1 MAASATTANFICSLR
16 SGIAGDRDIVVS
28 WTLSAPIENEQLV
41 ALTQDATTAITIPT
55 SATLIVVIP
64 PTDNSQ
70 QIRVDD
76 ASGKKC
82 GSVKPF
88 ILLADGDTT
97 LTLHLAAG
105 SNVTVRVI
113 CI

>member
-1 MAASATTANFICSLR
+1 MYTKPFVLAGIANFLFFAHLNVYFLLPLYIQALGGREGQIGSIMAMFSLAAVACQA
-16 SGIAGDRDIVVS
+16 GIGALLDR
-28 WTLSAPIENEQLV
+28 WG
-41 ALTQDATTAITIPT
+41 
-55 SATLIVVIP
+55 
-64 PTDNSQ
+64 
-70 QIRVDD
+70 R
-76 ASGKKC
+76 
-82 GSVKPF
+82 KPF